1 MKIYKFRITNYPHTF
16 NENIKISFSFF
27 VYIEKKFFHLYNFN
41 PLLFLALKTLIS
53 TYKPETPLESLFGKL
68 NDLKNYFI
76 SKNHALTTYDK
87 QQYKQNLDSIELS
100 LYQLKD
106 KVQPR
111 KRFVFR
117 KTDKGTKMDEEQIK
131 TEDIKTNEKNIF
143 QIDGIIGLSNEN
155 KIINNENGFT
165 SFQIEGNVGCEIEV
179 NSLFDCLFIKNNKK
193 CVIKVGPAK
202 SSVFVDN
209 NQECDIHIIGH
220 QVFIFCLKKVLIN

>member
-1 MKIYKFRITNYPHTF
+1 M
-16 NENIKISFSFF
+16 
-27 VYIEKKFFHLYNFN
+27 
-41 PLLFLALKTLIS
+41 IS
-53 TYKPETPLESLFGKL
+53 TYKSETPLESLFEKL
-68 NDLKNYFI
+68 SDLKNYFI

-87 QQYKQNLDSIELS
+87 QQYKQNLDSAELS

-111 KRFVFR
+111 KRFTFR
-117 KTDKGTKMDEEQIK
+117 KMEKGKKIEEEQIK
-131 TEDIKTNEKNIF
+131 TEDIKTNEKNLF
-143 QIDGIIGLSNEN
+143 QIDGIVGLLNEK

-165 SFQIEGNVGCEIEV
+165 SFQIEGNSDCEIEV
-179 NSLFDCLFIKNNKK
+179 NSLFDCLFIKNNKN

-220 QVFIFCLKKVLIN
+220 QVFIFP